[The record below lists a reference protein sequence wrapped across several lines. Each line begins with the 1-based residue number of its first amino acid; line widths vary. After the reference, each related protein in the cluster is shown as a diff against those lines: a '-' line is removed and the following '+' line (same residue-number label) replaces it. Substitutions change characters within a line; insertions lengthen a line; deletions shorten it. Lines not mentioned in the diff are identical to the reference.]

1 MSGTGTQLARIAHKS
16 GSEHAF
22 FAWRKSFKVLI
33 LAGLAIA
40 FLLWTVKVMS
50 EGPEAP
56 TTTGRRETMF
66 PGKQNSKETHV
77 IQPIDVSPRAN
88 ADTATFALG

>member
-1 MSGTGTQLARIAHKS
+1 MSGTGTQRDPVSHES
-16 GSEHAF
+16 GSENAF
-22 FAWRKSFKVLI
+22 FDRRRSLKVLI

-40 FLLWTVKVMS
+40 SLLWTVKVMS

-66 PGKQNSKETHV
+66 PEKHNSKETHV
-77 IQPIDVSPRAN
+77 IQPLDVSTHAN
-88 ADTATFALG
+88 IETATFALG

>member
-1 MSGTGTQLARIAHKS
+1 MSGTGTQHARIAYKS

-22 FAWRKSFKVLI
+22 FGRRKSFKVLI

-40 FLLWTVKVMS
+40 SLLWTVKVMS

-66 PGKQNSKETHV
+66 PGKHNSEETHV
-77 IQPIDVSPRAN
+77 IQPLDVSTHAN
-88 ADTATFALG
+88 VETATFALG